1 MQLQIILNFLTSM
14 QLINLVRWLQD
25 VVEGL
30 GGTTFVARQELVRE
44 SDIKGVHISFQIPL
58 RHIEWSSM
66 VPGQDPSSMIP
77 MVSIAAVG
85 GEAPIWTTYERLAVE
100 ACLEQLKNHGYFVPD
115 FSYFRVK
122 QVQARES
129 NVILTTERLCHLN

>member
-1 MQLQIILNFLTSM
+1 M

-25 VVEGL
+25 VVQGL
-30 GGTTFVARQELVRE
+30 GGTTFVARQELVRQP
-44 SDIKGVHISFQIPL
+44 DIKRVHISFQIPV

-66 VPGQDPSSMIP
+66 VPGDNPSSSMVP

-100 ACLEQLKNHGYFVPD
+100 ACLQQHKNHGYFVPD

-122 QVQARES
+122 QLQARES
-129 NVILTTERLCHLN
+129 NIILTTERLCRLNRQDRV

>member
-1 MQLQIILNFLTSM
+1 M
-14 QLINLVRWLQD
+14 QLINLVRWLKD

-30 GGTTFVARQELVRE
+30 GGTTPVVHFELVQQP
-44 SDIKGVHISFQIPL
+44 DIKRVHISFQVPV

-66 VPGQDPSSMIP
+66 VAGEDPSFSMIP
-77 MVSIAAVG
+77 MVSIAGVG

-122 QVQARES
+122 QLQARES
-129 NVILTTERLCHLN
+129 NVILTTERLCRLNRQDRV

>member
-1 MQLQIILNFLTSM
+1 M
-14 QLINLVRWLQD
+14 QLINFVRWLQD

-30 GGTTFVARQELVRE
+30 GGTTFVARQELVRQP
-44 SDIKGVHISFQIPL
+44 DIKRVHISFQIPV

-66 VPGQDPSSMIP
+66 VAGEDPSFSMIP

-100 ACLEQLKNHGYFVPD
+100 ACVEQLKNHGYFVPD

-122 QVQARES
+122 QLQARES
-129 NVILTTERLCHLN
+129 NIILTTERLCRLNRQDRV

>member
-1 MQLQIILNFLTSM
+1 MQH
-14 QLINLVRWLQD
+14 INLVRWLED
-25 VVEGL
+25 VVQGL
-30 GGTTFVARQELVRE
+30 GGTTFVARQELVRQP
-44 SDIKGVHISFQIPL
+44 DIKRVHISFQIHV

-77 MVSIAAVG
+77 MVSIAAVD
-85 GEAPIWTTYERLAVE
+85 GEAPIWTTYERLAVG

-122 QVQARES
+122 QLQARES
-129 NVILTTERLCHLN
+129 NVILTTERLCRLNRQDRV

>member
-1 MQLQIILNFLTSM
+1 M

-30 GGTTFVARQELVRE
+30 GGTTFVARQELVRQP
-44 SDIKGVHISFQIPL
+44 DIKRVHISFQIPV
-58 RHIEWSSM
+58 RHIERSSM
-66 VPGQDPSSMIP
+66 VAREDPSSSMIP

-85 GEAPIWTTYERLAVE
+85 GEAPIWTTYEKLAVE
-100 ACLEQLKNHGYFVPD
+100 ACLEQLKNQGYFVPD

-122 QVQARES
+122 QLQARES
-129 NVILTTERLCHLN
+129 NVILTTERLCRLTRQDSV

>member
-1 MQLQIILNFLTSM
+1 M

-30 GGTTFVARQELVRE
+30 GGTTFVARQELVWQP
-44 SDIKGVHISFQIPL
+44 DIKRVHISFQIPV
-58 RHIEWSSM
+58 RHIEWSSV
-66 VPGQDPSSMIP
+66 VPREDPSSSMIP

-100 ACLEQLKNHGYFVPD
+100 ACLEQLKNHGYFIPD

-122 QVQARES
+122 QLQAREYS
-129 NVILTTERLCHLN
+129 VILTKESLCRLNRQDRV